1 MSPLRQAAGDFSPG
15 KAHRKTSEETQRR
28 SQSLLCSLH
37 SAVLWLLPVSSI
49 QRWPPVPTA
58 AAPAAALAHAAACAA
73 VRVPKG
79 TSNGVLFVCVPEM
92 EVINIKYVK
101 GSCQEF
107 SPELHG

>member
-15 KAHRKTSEETQRR
+15 KVHKKTSEETQRR
-28 SQSLLCSLH
+28 SWSQLYSLH
-37 SAVLWLLPVSSI
+37 VVLRLLPMSSI
-49 QRWPPVPTA
+49 QQWPPVPTA
-58 AAPAAALAHAAACAA
+58 AAPAAALAHTAACAA

-107 SPELHG
+107 SPELHS

>member
-1 MSPLRQAAGDFSPG
+1 M
-15 KAHRKTSEETQRR
+15 
-28 SQSLLCSLH
+28 
-37 SAVLWLLPVSSI
+37 SSI
-49 QRWPPVPTA
+49 QPWPPVPT
-58 AAPAAALAHAAACAA
+58 AAALAHAAACAA